1 MDWFR
6 RLKEQE
12 YLLLVAHAVARIV
25 DSCNEMAHIPADI
38 VILISKSLVLPVPV
52 QVVQRSTT
60 VIIDR
65 SRQLSKLNP
74 SRAGYVIRL

>member
-38 VILISKSLVLPVPV
+38 VILISKITTIARTTGTGTS
-52 QVVQRSTT
+52 STT
-60 VIIDR
+60 F
-65 SRQLSKLNP
+65 NY
-74 SRAGYVIRL
+74 GNY